1 MSSPRLGVK
10 KTYKLLINGAL
21 VRTESG
27 RSLEGPTGDNVPWAS
42 RKDVRDAVRAA
53 HSAFPKWSGATAY
66 NRGQILYRL
75 AEMVE
80 ARSSEFERLVKAE
93 GSADSSREVAVSCDR
108 LVHYAG
114 WCDKF
119 AQVAGCVNPVS
130 GPYFDFSVPEPMGVV
145 AVAVGPGAPVL
156 ALVSQLAPVIAS
168 GNTAVVLADDGAPAT
183 ACELGETLT
192 TSDIPAG
199 VVNVLCGKQSETLQ
213 AAVAHKEVDAIDM
226 VGTVPDEK
234 FWAGAADNLKRI
246 GHHGPHEWL
255 EPTAQGIAW
264 IERYVETK
272 TVWHPV
278 GV

>member
-1 MSSPRLGVK
+1 MSSNRLGVK
-10 KTYKLLINGAL
+10 KTYKLLIGGAL

-27 RSLEGPTGDNVPWAS
+27 RSIEGPTGDNVPWAS

-53 HSAFPKWSGATAY
+53 HLAWPKWSGATAY

-80 ARSSEFERLVKAE
+80 ARSAEFERLVRAE
-93 GSADSSREVAVSCDR
+93 GSKDPSAEVAAACDR

-145 AVAVGPGAPVL
+145 AVAVGPGAPLL
-156 ALVSQLAPVIAS
+156 AMVSQLAPILVG

-183 ACELGETLT
+183 ACEFGETVT
-192 TSDIPAG
+192 TSDCPAG
-199 VVNVLCGKQSETLQ
+199 VVNVLCGKQAETLK
-213 AAVAHKEVDAIDM
+213 AAVAHKEVDAIDL
-226 VGTVPDEK
+226 VGTEPDAS
-234 FWAGAADNLKRI
+234 FWDSAAENLKRV
-246 GHHGPHEWL
+246 GRHGPHAWL
-255 EPTAQGIAW
+255 EPEAQGVGW

-272 TVWHPV
+272 SVWHPI
-278 GV
+278 GT